1 MTAQYPDQETA
12 LSQQGLQNENNY
24 FPKSDYKIIK
34 KQKAY

>member
-12 LSQQGLQNENNY
+12 LSQQGLQNENY